1 MTKSHLENAKDNQCS
16 EVEGE
21 HLTITGG
28 AGEHLQGFVALTL
41 LTIFGDKNEYSK
53 RNALF

>member
-1 MTKSHLENAKDNQCS
+1 MTKSHLENAKDDQCS

-28 AGEHLQGFVALTL
+28 AGEHLQGFIALTL
-41 LTIFGDKNEYSK
+41 LSIFRDKNEYSNS
-53 RNALF
+53 NALF